1 MDTIC
6 LTSEKKKEGIPA
18 MNTKGLE
25 TGVSSHCCCT
35 ERPLSEFLLL
45 TSFFL
50 RHLST

>member
-6 LTSEKKKEGIPA
+6 LTSEKKKEGIPT

-25 TGVSSHCCCT
+25 AGVSSHCCCT
-35 ERPLSEFLLL
+35 ERPPNVFLL

-50 RHLST
+50 